1 MKKFFTLIL
10 ILISINSYSQKMSDI
25 FKNAPAE
32 ILPGFSEADKT
43 MLLVDTALNT
53 IPNAIGK
60 MQRLNYTEDYL
71 KIKSSE
77 VGNIQI
83 KLLPLVNNTKIIC
96 VIKTVCA
103 HSCDSQ
109 IQFYSV
115 DWTPIESTSLLP
127 ALSAETFFDESKKD
141 SQSYSNALSLI
152 DMEPISAEFENDS
165 NDLILS
171 FNYKAYISTENL
183 DKIKP
188 FIKQDSLT
196 LHWDKTSFR
205 F

>member
-1 MKKFFTLIL
+1 
-10 ILISINSYSQKMSDI
+10 
-25 FKNAPAE
+25 
-32 ILPGFSEADKT
+32 
-43 MLLVDTALNT
+43 
-53 IPNAIGK
+53 
-60 MQRLNYTEDYL
+60 MQRLKYTEDFL
-71 KIKSSE
+71 KIKTSE

-103 HSCDSQ
+103 SSCNSR

-127 ALSAETFFDESKKD
+127 ALSAETFFDESKKG
-141 SQSYSNALSLI
+141 SQDYSNALSLI
-152 DMEPISAEFENDS
+152 DMEPISAEFQNNSD
-165 NDLILS
+165 DLTIS
-171 FNYKAYISTENL
+171 FNYTAYISTENL

-196 LHWDKTSFR
+196 LHWNKTSFR

>member
-1 MKKFFTLIL
+1 
-10 ILISINSYSQKMSDI
+10 MSDI

-60 MQRLNYTEDYL
+60 MQRLNFTDDYL
-71 KIKSSE
+71 KIKTSE
-77 VGNIQI
+77 VGNVQI
-83 KLLPLVNNTKIIC
+83 KLLSLVNNTKIIC
-96 VIKTVCA
+96 VIKTVCG
-103 HSCDSQ
+103 STCDSR

-127 ALSAETFFDESKKD
+127 ALSAETFFDESKKG
-141 SQSYSNALSLI
+141 SQDYSNALSLI
-152 DMEPISAEFENDS
+152 DMVPISAEFGNNAD
-165 NDLILS
+165 DLILS
-171 FNYKAYISTENL
+171 FNYTDYISIENL